1 MTTSSVTVLGK
12 CTHGRVDADISSP
25 MVIHKVVIVGP
36 GVVDKT
42 CFAMRTVGGS
52 FRTDGL
58 IEAIKPTSIRALC
71 LNSLMDMVI
80 HEAPT
85 ASEPNPLH
93 GMQAVAC
100 RDACVGA
107 VCCDVTLPDSLEYL
121 ERFCAPRAM
130 EYTMNAPIIVVGT
143 KSALEKPISIDE
155 ARKVTGR
162 VNTVHLLE
170 YSSRINDGMPAKES

>member
-1 MTTSSVTVLGK
+1 
-12 CTHGRVDADISSP
+12 
-25 MVIHKVVIVGP
+25 
-36 GVVDKT
+36 
-42 CFAMRTVGGS
+42 MRTVGGS

-155 ARKVTGR
+155 ESDRARQYR
-162 VNTVHLLE
+162 A
-170 YSSRINDGMPAKES
+170 SSRVLVKDKRRYTATFRLDLKGNDYV